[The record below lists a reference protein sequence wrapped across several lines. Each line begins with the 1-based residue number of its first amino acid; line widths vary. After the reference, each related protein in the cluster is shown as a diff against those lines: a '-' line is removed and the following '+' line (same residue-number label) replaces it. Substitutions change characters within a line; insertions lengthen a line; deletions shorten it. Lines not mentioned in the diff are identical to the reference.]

1 MSIKKLLLL
10 SLVFLTGFAVNSFAQ
25 EEDPFVCGSPEEFNK
40 TKHWQDL
47 PGCIELNAEDYDHP
61 ARIILS
67 RAKKEYRD
75 FFSEWTRG
83 GEHALSGAV
92 SSYESGIKKIYQ
104 NDNWDSDPGL
114 TAAKPSYDEMKR
126 ISEEHLALKDSYP
139 LIRELSD
146 TVGTLDSFSISLIQ
160 REGKD
165 PDATLFA
172 LKNAHAAMIKVV
184 AAGLPDWLIIRYSWK
199 SKSLQSLGEVKADL
213 ELTGSIVNKLARS
226 TKAADEAKWKPY
238 TDVLKGDRLKLFK
251 KYEVKH
257 EMATGSVL
265 GPHKVRYTTKDGAS
279 KDVTAEH
286 IVIATGA
293 RASSRVLASTSSFM
307 SRAKVSPR
315 MFSRSCR
322 VICGNPKPSRRSSG
336 ISISMN
342 ACRYG
347 AGPPDSAASEA

>member
-1 MSIKKLLLL
+1 MSIKQLLLL
-10 SLVFLTGFAVNSFAQ
+10 YLVFLTGFAVTSLAQ
-25 EEDPFVCGSPEEFNK
+25 EEDPFVCGSAEKFKE
-40 TKHWQDL
+40 TKRWHDL
-47 PGCIELNAEDYDHP
+47 PGCIELNAADYDHP

-126 ISEEHLALKDSYP
+126 ISEGHLAVKDSYP
-139 LIRELSD
+139 LISELSD

-172 LKNAHAAMIKVV
+172 LKNANAAMIKVV

-213 ELTGSIVNKLARS
+213 ESTGSVVNKLARS

-238 TDVLKGDRLKLFK
+238 TDVLKGDRLKLFN
-251 KYEVKH
+251 KYEVGTLQGVGGRMLRTPADFRTAPFYAK
-257 EMATGSVL
+257 
-265 GPHKVRYTTKDGAS
+265 YTNGTSGILNRWNMTIWRFRGDK
-279 KDVTAEH
+279 
-286 IVIATGA
+286 IIATETRSGWGDDPP
-293 RASSRVLASTSSFM
+293 SSAFR
-307 SRAKVSPR
+307 
-315 MFSRSCR
+315 
-322 VICGNPKPSRRSSG
+322 
-336 ISISMN
+336 
-342 ACRYG
+342 
-347 AGPPDSAASEA
+347 